1 MLLMLEHA
9 SRRRL
14 ANALVCLPLTRGT
27 MYLLLWSDSY
37 TSLIEETVTYTQDAV
52 TGKLVETA
60 RQPDVRQKA

>member
-1 MLLMLEHA
+1 
-9 SRRRL
+9 
-14 ANALVCLPLTRGT
+14 